1 MLYFDL
7 LLIKCYAVGFEFV
20 KNLYDSD
27 LLKFLCFQSISFL
40 VFELTR
46 LSHLFNFVLV
56 YLTFDF
62 TFLIP
67 FSCFLKK
74 TLQQDDQVLC
84 NLLKYYGHEKLL
96 SFKNQLFFMYSFF
109 SAVIMSQVAHLYQ
122 EFSFYYIFKQLKID
136 KILEILN
143 VSQPNDLI
151 FHAPKT

>member
-1 MLYFDL
+1 MDSSSLTFPFVLVEIINELLSDFQGLTTCLNSLVYLIHLQNILGLHLLDQIIFEMRLMLYFDL

-27 LLKFLCFQSISFL
+27 LLKFLCFQSISL
-40 VFELTR
+40 LAFEVTR

-74 TLQQDDQVLC
+74 TL
-84 NLLKYYGHEKLL
+84 
-96 SFKNQLFFMYSFF
+96 
-109 SAVIMSQVAHLYQ
+109 
-122 EFSFYYIFKQLKID
+122 
-136 KILEILN
+136 
-143 VSQPNDLI
+143 
-151 FHAPKT
+151 